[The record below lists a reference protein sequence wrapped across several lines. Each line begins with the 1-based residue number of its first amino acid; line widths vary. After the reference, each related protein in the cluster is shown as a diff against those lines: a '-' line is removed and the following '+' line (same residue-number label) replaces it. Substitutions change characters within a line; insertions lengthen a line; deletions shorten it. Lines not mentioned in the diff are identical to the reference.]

1 MNLER
6 IKNFPKA
13 EKLPEPVK
21 NAAADSTVETKTI
34 EVEEKPKE
42 KKKEIVVTYVYFIS
56 TSGKL

>member
-42 KKKEIVVTYVYFIS
+42 KKERN
-56 TSGKL
+56 SGHLCIFHLYIW